1 MKELKIKRIY
11 KDQKLIFTENHPSS
25 KGIKIYG
32 EKIIKYKNKEL
43 RYWNPYRSKL
53 SATIINGLELSKIDF
68 GLNILYL
75 GAATGTTVSHLSDI
89 IKDGI
94 IYAIDNSPLAV
105 KSLIKLSKK
114 RPNIIPLLYNA
125 NHPETYNNI
134 IQKVDFIY
142 QDISQ
147 KNQAEIFIKNIEEY
161 LKKKRYGI
169 IMVKARSID
178 VSLNPKKAYNLVIDK
193 LKKKNLKIIDLI
205 DISKYEKDHAS
216 IVIKL

>member
-11 KDQKLIFTENHPSS
+11 KDHKLIFTENHPSS

-53 SATIINGLELSKIDF
+53 SAAIINGLEESNINF
-68 GLNILYL
+68 GLKILYL

-89 IKDGI
+89 VKDGV
-94 IYAIDNSPLAV
+94 IYSIDNSPIAV
-105 KSLIKLSKK
+105 KSLINLSKK

-147 KNQAEIFIKNIEEY
+147 KNQAEIFIKNIEIY
-161 LKKKRYGI
+161 LKKKGYGI

-178 VSLNPKKAYNLVIDK
+178 VSLNPKKAYNLVINK
-193 LKKKNLKIIDLI
+193 LKEKKIKIIDLI
-205 DISKYEKDHAS
+205 DISKYEKDHAV